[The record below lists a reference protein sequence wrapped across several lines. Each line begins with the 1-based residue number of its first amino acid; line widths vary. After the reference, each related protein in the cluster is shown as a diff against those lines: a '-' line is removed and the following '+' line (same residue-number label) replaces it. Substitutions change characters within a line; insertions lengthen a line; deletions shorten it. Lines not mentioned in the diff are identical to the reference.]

1 MIENKLYLVI
11 KSSLNKT
18 FYLMD
23 DKTYYSEEFEKAGVF
38 NSKEKS
44 LMRDMI
50 TCKDINKLK
59 LYLKKKVTFVVDF
72 NEYFKYL
79 VKRI

>member
-18 FYLMD
+18 FYLMEN
-23 DKTYYSEEFEKAGVF
+23 KTYYSEDFEKAGVF
-38 NSKEKS
+38 SKKEIS
-44 LMRDMI
+44 LMNDMI
-50 TCKDINKLK
+50 MCKDINKLK
-59 LYLKKKVTFVVDF
+59 LYLKKKVSFVVDF

-79 VKRI
+79 VRRI